1 MWWYELCYVVVSGVW
16 VVVGWC
22 YVVVEWCYVVVEWC
36 MGGGKWC
43 MGKVPLHCQIRASGV
58 LGLGCVYSRLSH
70 FSAIW
75 RLADWAIG
83 LCSVPLSREGLC

>member
-1 MWWYELCYVVVSGVW
+1 MVLLGVMWWLSGVWVVVSGVW
-16 VVVGWC
+16 V
-22 YVVVEWCYVVVEWC
+22 
-36 MGGGKWC
+36 KP
-43 MGKVPLHCQIRASGV
+43 PLHGQIRASGV

-83 LCSVPLSREGLC
+83 LGSAPLSREGYADSLSGIYMPV